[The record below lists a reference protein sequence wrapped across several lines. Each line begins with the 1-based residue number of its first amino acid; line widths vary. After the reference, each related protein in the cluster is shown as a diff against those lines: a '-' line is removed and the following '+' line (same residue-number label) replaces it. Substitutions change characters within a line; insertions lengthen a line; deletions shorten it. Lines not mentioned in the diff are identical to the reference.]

1 MKKKIEV
8 WLYNLV
14 KPFYNKKECNIY
26 VKTYI
31 EDEVAFKYLKNEF
44 INYKKNFESNLTKS
58 IKKTQLLE
66 NKKVQN
72 QDNYRYNLRVKY

>member
-1 MKKKIEV
+1 MKKKLEV

-14 KPFYNKKECNIY
+14 KPFYNKKESNIY
-26 VKTYI
+26 VKSYM
-31 EDEVAFKYLKNEF
+31 EDDIACKYLKHEF
-44 INYKKNFESNLTKS
+44 INYKKNFESKLTKS

-66 NKKVQN
+66 NKIVKK